1 MVSSILQLALNIM
14 AALGLQ
20 VAQDIA
26 AAALDFYVRGKTIK
40 QTMQARPL
48 LKLLQG
54 SEKSFP
60 GGKQYI
66 SVPVQGQ
73 FMSDTQGFMI
83 GVSNDDQLQ
92 FAQAANII
100 RPQVPWKQVHSG
112 FIITFTECLQD
123 GVSISDRGTES
134 EHAETE
140 LTRLTAIL
148 ENRLEDFG
156 ESWARSINLMLWRD
170 GSQDAKALPGVKSIL
185 IDNPLAGVTEGLDRG
200 TYAWWRHRVNLAL
213 AVSPAE
219 QKLTK
224 FLRNEVIQLKRYG
237 GRNWQILCGSRFWDG
252 IMQEATEKGLY
263 TQTGFANGV
272 DIGIE
277 TLKLKGIGEFEYDPT
292 LDDLGESSRAY
303 VLSTPH
309 MTLRPIE
316 GEANKTLK
324 PERPYN
330 YLVLLKSMTWAGGL
344 IADQLNC
351 HAIYGLQ

>member
-1 MVSSILQLALNIM
+1 MSLLTWLVSMVSSILQLALNIM

-48 LKLLQG
+48 LKLLQE

-185 IDNPLAGVTEGLDRG
+185 ID
-200 TYAWWRHRVNLAL
+200 
-213 AVSPAE
+213 
-219 QKLTK
+219 K
-224 FLRNEVIQLKRYG
+224 VI
-237 GRNWQILCGSRFWDG
+237 NMIL
-252 IMQEATEKGLY
+252 
-263 TQTGFANGV
+263 
-272 DIGIE
+272 IE
-277 TLKLKGIGEFEYDPT
+277 L
-292 LDDLGESSRAY
+292 
-303 VLSTPH
+303 
-309 MTLRPIE
+309 
-316 GEANKTLK
+316 
-324 PERPYN
+324 
-330 YLVLLKSMTWAGGL
+330 
-344 IADQLNC
+344 
-351 HAIYGLQ
+351 